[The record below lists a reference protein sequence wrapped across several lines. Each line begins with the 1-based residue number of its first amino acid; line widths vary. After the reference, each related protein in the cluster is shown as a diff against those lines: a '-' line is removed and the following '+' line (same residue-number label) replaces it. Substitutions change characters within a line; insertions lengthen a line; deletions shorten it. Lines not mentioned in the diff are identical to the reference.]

1 MYSPNLIINRRQ
13 RNLKIAKPVGGQR
26 PPSRRGSSHLVSVIR
41 HASRAVKRKFKVC
54 GIDPFAI
61 EIPNVISRA
70 HDSGGIVILDINNP
84 FINRKPDNEL
94 VLFHH
99 LVRTGILRRNC
110 LLKTPGLF
118 NDSIVHSHRI
128 DGVFPI
134 AATFNRS
141 FRYKLP
147 KPHPFPV
154 KSGFSYQGTSI
165 ALTEAREIENKGGTQ
180 RIRYPDMPAISRRI
194 SFRLRLQ
201 HREMPARH
209 QSSSFAI
216 QDHTPPIAR
225 RNQSPAP
232 TQRQRPDGQL
242 TYVFGMRAFY
252 ILLVDHGIA

>member
-1 MYSPNLIINRRQ
+1 MVAKHDCWHVNI
-13 RNLKIAKPVGGQR
+13 KPV
-26 PPSRRGSSHLVSVIR
+26 LFI
-41 HASRAVKRKFKVC
+41 
-54 GIDPFAI
+54 GITGNSTLA
-61 EIPNVISRA
+61 
-70 HDSGGIVILDINNP
+70 LINNW
-84 FINRKPDNEL
+84 IKPACEIILLLNFSYSTRNFFE
-94 VLFHH
+94 
-99 LVRTGILRRNC
+99 GIL
-110 LLKTPGLF
+110 
-118 NDSIVHSHRI
+118 
-128 DGVFPI
+128 
-134 AATFNRS
+134 
-141 FRYKLP
+141 
-147 KPHPFPV
+147 KPNPFPV

-180 RIRYPDMPAISRRI
+180 RIRYPDMPAISRCI